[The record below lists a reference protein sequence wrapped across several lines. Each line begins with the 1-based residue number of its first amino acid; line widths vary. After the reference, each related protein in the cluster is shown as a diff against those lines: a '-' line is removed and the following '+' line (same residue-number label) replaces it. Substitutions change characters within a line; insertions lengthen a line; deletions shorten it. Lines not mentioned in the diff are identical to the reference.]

1 MVQPSELGKGTSMD
15 FRFTPE
21 QEQLEKEVFT
31 YLKGNIPPEL
41 DDEMITHPEGEG
53 PIARGFTRRMG
64 RDGWTG
70 IGWPTE
76 FGGQGR
82 TPLEQYIFFDLAMGY
97 FRIPIPSLSLMTV
110 GPTLMRVGSQ
120 EQRQRFLPPILTGD
134 IQFGIAYTEP
144 EAGTDLF
151 SLKTTAIKDGA
162 DYVINGQKIFTSSGQ
177 NVDYF
182 WLAARTNPHAKH
194 QYEGISIFLVDAKS
208 PGISIQPM
216 HVMSEFAIAQEFFES
231 VRVPKECLV
240 GEENLGVMYMVTQ
253 LAHERIS
260 LVPHSATVRMI
271 EDTTLWARSTRRN
284 GSPIGDEP
292 WVRNKLAELTVES
305 EVLKIL
311 NHRVAW
317 QMTKEETPHVESA
330 MIKVFGSEHIVR
342 TTRACQEIMGQFGQL
357 QLGSKWAPLGGWI
370 ERLSRMYLLL
380 TFGGGTNEVMRD
392 IMATMGLGLM
402 KSR

>member
-1 MVQPSELGKGTSMD
+1 MD

-21 QEQLEKEVFT
+21 QEQLEKEVYT

-41 DDEMITHPEGEG
+41 DDEMITCLEGEG
-53 PIARGFTRRMG
+53 PVFRDFMRQMG

-70 IGWPTE
+70 IGWPRE
-76 FGGQGR
+76 YGGQGR

-97 FRIPIPSLSLMTV
+97 FRLPIPVLSLMTV
-110 GPTLMRVGSQ
+110 GPTLMSVGSE
-120 EQRQRFLPPILTGD
+120 EQKQRFLRPILTGD

-151 SLKTTAIKDGA
+151 SLKTTALKEGN
-162 DYVINGQKIFTSSGQ
+162 DYVINGQKIFTSMGTS
-177 NVDYF
+177 VDYF
-182 WLAARTNPHAKH
+182 WLAARTNQQAKRQH
-194 QYEGISIFLVDAKS
+194 EGISIFLVDAKS
-208 PGISIQPM
+208 PGINIQPM
-216 HVMSEFAIAQEFFES
+216 HLMNEYAIAQEFFDN

-240 GEENLGVMYMVTQ
+240 GEENLGVLYMVTQ

-260 LVPHSATVRMI
+260 LVPHSAGVRII
-271 EDTTLWARSTRRN
+271 EDTTLWARSAKRN
-284 GSPIGDEP
+284 GLRVGDEP

-311 NHRVAW
+311 NQRVAW
-317 QMTKEETPHVESA
+317 QMTREETPHVESA
-330 MIKVFGSEHIVR
+330 MIKVFGSEHIIR
-342 TTRACQEIMGQFGQL
+342 TVRACQEIMGQFGQL
-357 QLGSKWAPLGGWI
+357 QLGSKWAPVGGWI
-370 ERLSRMYLLL
+370 ERLSRIYLLI

-392 IMATMGLGLM
+392 IMARMGLGLM